1 MTNKALNTLRRGLDV
16 FARGDSTIMNLVDQ
30 AIAHAVKEATSEP
43 EHQYAVQQARLT
55 KAKADLLELQVAE
68 QRGTKTQIAVRANL
82 FEEPFWIDTSKMS
95 EADLEKMREVMRQP
109 GGRIEVL
116 RPGMPPYKYIVPAG
130 IAERARDDRME
141 RYRALEAARR
151 ERSLAKDAEQK
162 IRTAELRGFQKARLA
177 MLRSIIDA
185 QDSDDGLTK
194 KQFSLLMRFKS
205 FVSTMQMEG

>member
-1 MTNKALNTLRRGLDV
+1 MTNQALNTIRRALDRTSNGNSV
-16 FARGDSTIMNLVDQ
+16 IMNLVDQ
-30 AIAHAVKEATSEP
+30 AIAHAVEEATSQP
-43 EHQYAVQQARLT
+43 EHQFAENQARLA

-68 QRGTKTQIAVRANL
+68 QRGTKTQIAVRTNL

-116 RPGMPPYKYIVPAG
+116 RPGMPPCKYIVPAG

-141 RYRALEAARR
+141 RYRALEAARS

-162 IRTAELRGFQKARLA
+162 IRTAEVRGFQKARLA

-205 FVSTMQMEG
+205 FVATMQMEG